1 MHLRRLLPKAVLQA
15 TLGLLGVL
23 LLWPSAASAQEEV
36 TSSIRRYKDKEL
48 STGFYEEHEVKP
60 RRVRPFVGVP
70 EVQRRYS
77 PVTPY
82 RPRAAIEP
90 SVRSRLEDSHAGI
103 QFYENRR
110 CDECHVSEAKHS
122 HTIRG
127 NITCRQCHGGEP
139 IAGINYYYSP
149 MNPIR
154 RHAYVC
160 AKCHEGA
167 NPSFATFM
175 IHEPPAGAALTRKIF
190 PSFYYTNWFMY
201 LLIVGTLGFFGLH
214 TLIWMGKESY
224 HAIRERMG
232 PEPAAQ
238 AEQEPEPIE
247 APEPEPEA
255 GPEPQEEP
263 EGRPKDE

>member
-1 MHLRRLLPKAVLQA
+1 MHLRRLLPKAVLPA

-23 LLWPSAASAQEEV
+23 ILWPSAASAQEEV

-77 PVTPY
+77 PVAPY
-82 RPRAAIEP
+82 RPRAAVEP

-103 QFYENRR
+103 QFYDQRR
-110 CDECHVSEAKHS
+110 CEECHVTEAGHS
-122 HTIRG
+122 HTTRG
-127 NITCRQCHGGEP
+127 NLSCRQCHGGEP

-167 NPSFATFM
+167 NPSFATFKV
-175 IHEPPAGAALTRKIF
+175 HEPKASDPVTRKTF
-190 PSFYYTNWFMY
+190 ASLYYTNWFMY
-201 LLIVGTLGFFGLH
+201 LLIVGTMMFFGLH

-224 HAIRERMG
+224 HAIKEKMG
-232 PEPAAQ
+232 PKPEEEAK
-238 AEQEPEPIE
+238 AEEEPIE
-247 APEPEPEA
+247 AQEPKPEA
-255 GPEPQEEP
+255 GPDLKEEP
-263 EGRPKDE
+263 DRGQKNE